1 MTEDLH
7 TGFETSAA
15 HLRRYMS
22 SLGRPEWVSVNHF
35 RKDVVPDF
43 ASQVENTSTDRRC
56 WLCPCLQQGL
66 DLVQLEI
73 RYLRLQCVTV
83 QESWAAGLYWPSP
96 TNPTNPRLAVR
107 QAHSTLDL
115 TANQTTSQ
123 PKPLLLLFDI
133 LDVRFRHRSGYHY
146 HPIPKNIYGTAMANL

>member
-22 SLGRPEWVSVNHF
+22 SLGRPEGGLVNHF
-35 RKDVVPDF
+35 CKDVVPDF
-43 ASQVENTSTDRRC
+43 ASQVENPSTDRRC

-83 QESWAAGLYWPSP
+83 QESWAAGSIGPS
-96 TNPTNPRLAVR
+96 PTNPRLAVR
-107 QAHSTLDL
+107 QAQSTPDL
-115 TANQTTSQ
+115 VVNQTTSQ
-123 PKPLLLLFDI
+123 PKPLLLLPDI
-133 LDVRFRHRSGYHY
+133 LDVRFRHRSVYHY
-146 HPIPKNIYGTAMANL
+146 YPIPKNIYGTAMANL